1 MLVNL
6 VQDGFY
12 RRLHLFRRRAAGL
25 ADVLDAVAA
34 AHGRATQA
42 LQGGALVAGGE

>member
-1 MLVNL
+1 MVVDV
-6 VQDGFY
+6 VQDGFH
-12 RRLHLFRRRAAGL
+12 RHLHLGRQRATRL